1 MANTQKNSYPFKE
14 KATISFHV
22 PGTVQ
27 EARLVFIDNTGTVL
41 KQVEIH
47 ERGTGELIVY
57 AQDLSAGMYSYY
69 LVADGKTIASK
80 KMVVSGK

>member
-1 MANTQKNSYPFKE
+1 M
-14 KATISFHV
+14 
-22 PGTVQ
+22 
-27 EARLVFIDNTGTVL
+27 FINNTGTVL

-47 ERGTGELIVY
+47 ERGKGELIVY

-80 KMVVSGK
+80 KMVKSRN